1 MAFIL
6 GRREDFIFTHPF
18 LRLIVVGRN
27 RDLEGLAVAMSK
39 LWERSAI
46 AKIAIKRGVHNT
58 CNERMAEELK
68 VRRFTKFFLCHSPF
82 EITKMPFLVLGFR
95 D

>member
-1 MAFIL
+1 MQ
-6 GRREDFIFTHPF
+6 IFV
-18 LRLIVVGRN
+18 LGRN
-27 RDLEGLAVAMSK
+27 RELQGLAVAMVK

-68 VRRFTKFFLCHSPF
+68 VIYLKHFFALV
-82 EITKMPFLVLGFR
+82 FL
-95 D
+95 